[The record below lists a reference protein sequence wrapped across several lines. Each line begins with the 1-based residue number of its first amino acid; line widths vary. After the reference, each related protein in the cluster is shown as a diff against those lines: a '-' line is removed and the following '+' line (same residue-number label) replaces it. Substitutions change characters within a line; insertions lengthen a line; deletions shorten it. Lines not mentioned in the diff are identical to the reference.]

1 MKKSYIE
8 PSLYMQAIAAV
19 LPIALS
25 QTEEEAGEIFAPGR
39 HERGIEEEL
48 DPEEETA
55 VGMKDGWHGGLW

>member
-19 LPIALS
+19 QPIALS

-39 HERGIEEEL
+39 HERGVEEEI
-48 DPEEETA
+48 DPEEET
-55 VGMKDGWHGGLW
+55 GIKIQDGWQGGLW